1 MTTPRVESRIPARAS
16 NRARAVKFFS
26 RLQVKRRPRSAEA
39 LVKHLRVAMNRPPLP
54 LMLPP
59 GVKLTHE
66 QAGPLRGDVLRVSH
80 PRQTVLYLHGGGY
93 VAGHPRVYR
102 NFCSR
107 LAHGLS
113 ADVYVPDYRLAPESP
128 FPAALDDARAAY
140 EALLAQG
147 ISPQQLTVAGD
158 SAGGG
163 LTLSLLLSL
172 RDAKLPLPRCAV
184 VLSPLADLTFRNRSI
199 TRNDAT
205 DDMLSQAML
214 EIGAGLYVPR
224 LSAHEP
230 LASPAFAD
238 YQGLCPLFIT
248 VCEQECLR
256 DDAYAVLTRA
266 LMAGVRAELLSR
278 EDLLHVWPIFVPLM
292 PEANE
297 DLARILTFI
306 ESQAR

>member
-1 MTTPRVESRIPARAS
+1 MSTPRVETRIPTRAS
-16 NRARAVKFFS
+16 KRARAVKFFS
-26 RLQVKRRPRSAEA
+26 RLQVKRSPRSAEA

-54 LMLPP
+54 LMLPS
-59 GVKLTHE
+59 GVKLTH
-66 QAGPLRGDVLRVSH
+66 QKSGPLRGDVLRVSH

-107 LAHGLS
+107 LAQGLS
-113 ADVYVPDYRLAPESP
+113 ADVYVPDYRLAPEAP

-140 EALLAQG
+140 EALLDQG
-147 ISPQQLTVAGD
+147 VSPGQLTVAGD

-172 RDAKLPLPRCAV
+172 RDEGRPLPRCAV
-184 VLSPLADLTFRNRSI
+184 VLSPLADLTFKNRSI
-199 TRNDAT
+199 SKNDAS
-205 DDMLSQAML
+205 DFMLSQAML

-224 LSAHEP
+224 LEAHQP

-238 YQGLCPLFIT
+238 YRDLCPLFIT
-248 VCEQECLR
+248 VCEEECLR

-266 LMAGVRAELLSR
+266 LLAGVKAELLSR
-278 EDLLHVWPIFVPLM
+278 QDLLHVWPIFVPLM

-297 DLARILTFI
+297 DLARIITFV